1 MTLPAQPE
9 IIDAL
14 TPEQEAHRELETAM
28 EVLTRA
34 KVVIVTTDTEYSEAD
49 AAVASIKNAQ
59 KRAESRRTELVKP
72 LNDVVKKINAGFKPV
87 DAAYE
92 QALGCYR
99 KPMSAYQA
107 ELARQRAAAEAEA
120 KRERERLEAE
130 AKAKAA
136 AELEAARKAKEEA
149 DAALAALQT
158 VGDPLAAILAQ
169 EDAAEAERKAQEQAE
184 AAMQAIR
191 DSASIVVTPAVVVPK
206 VTGTASKTH
215 EVWKFEITD
224 PALVPLKYRPIDET
238 AIARDVRSL
247 KSECEIPGIRVYSEI
262 EVK

>member
-107 ELARQRAAAEAEA
+107 KLAMERTKAEEEA
-120 KRERERLEAE
+120 RKERERIAQDEARKVEE
-130 AKAKAA
+130 ARQAADAAAKAA
-136 AELEAARKAKEEA
+136 QTAEDPFDALLASEEA
-149 DAALAALQT
+149 EEASSRAALQ
-158 VGDPLAAILAQ
+158 L
-169 EDAAEAERKAQEQAE
+169 EASKQALRE
-184 AAMQAIR
+184 VATIQP
-191 DSASIVVTPAVVVPK
+191 DLPAK
-206 VTGTASKTH
+206 VTGSASKTF
-215 EVWKFEITD
+215 EVWHYEITD
-224 PALVPLKYRPIDET
+224 PALVPLKYRPIDEA
-238 AIARDVRSL
+238 AIARDVRTE
-247 KSECEIPGIRVYSEI
+247 KGDCHIPGVRVYKTI

>member
-107 ELARQRAAAEAEA
+107 KLAMERAKAEEEA
-120 KRERERLEAE
+120 RKERERIAQEEARKVEE
-130 AKAKAA
+130 ARKAA
-136 AELEAARKAKEEA
+136 DEAARAAQATEDPFDALLANEEA
-149 DAALAALQT
+149 EEANRKAALQ
-158 VGDPLAAILAQ
+158 L
-169 EDAAEAERKAQEQAE
+169 EESK
-184 AAMQAIR
+184 QAIR
-191 DSASIVVTPAVVVPK
+191 EVATLPVNAPAK
-206 VTGTASKTH
+206 VTGSASKTF
-215 EVWKFEITD
+215 EVWRYEITD
-224 PALVPLKYRPIDET
+224 PALVPLKYRPIDEA
-238 AIARDVRSL
+238 AIARDVRAD
-247 KSECEIPGIRVYSEI
+247 KGDCQIPGVRVYKTI

>member
-1 MTLPAQPE
+1 MTLPATQPE

-14 TPEQEAHRELETAM
+14 TPEQEAHKELETAM

-34 KVVIVTTDTEYSEAD
+34 KVVIVTTDAEYSEAD

-107 ELARQRAAAEAEA
+107 KLAMERAKAEEEA
-120 KRERERLEAE
+120 RKERERLEAE
-130 AKAKAA
+130 ARAKA
-136 AELEAARKAKEEA
+136 ESEMEEARKAQEAA
-149 DAALAALQT
+149 DAARQAIESAE
-158 VGDPLAAILAQ
+158 DPLAALLAQ
-169 EDAAEAERKAQEQAE
+169 EDAQEAERKAQEQIE
-184 AAMQAIR
+184 AAKQAIR
-191 DSASIVVTPAVVVPK
+191 ETASVVVIVPEVPK
-206 VTGTASKTH
+206 VTGSASKTH
-215 EVWKFEITD
+215 TVWKYEITD
-224 PALVPLKYRPIDET
+224 PALVPLRYRPIDEA
-238 AIARDVRSL
+238 AIARDVRTL
-247 KSECEIPGIRVYSEI
+247 KSDCEIPGVRIYSEI
-262 EVK
+262 EVR